1 MLLTFALFYFLYIPL
16 FNFFSREKIIYIKK
30 RRENKSNLFFFLLG
44 IKKKIREREGHNFI
58 FGTNNNN
65 TKKKVEDLFSS
76 SSSFFTFY
84 KLEFYHF
91 AFLKEG
97 EFIIKMS
104 QTETSTSS
112 EEATKG
118 PTSNNLAQVVPRA
131 DIGKAEIV
139 TTTSNGSN
147 KKGKINSSR
156 GFLYH
161 ILS

>member
-1 MLLTFALFYFLYIPL
+1 
-16 FNFFSREKIIYIKK
+16 
-30 RRENKSNLFFFLLG
+30 
-44 IKKKIREREGHNFI
+44 
-58 FGTNNNN
+58 
-65 TKKKVEDLFSS
+65 
-76 SSSFFTFY
+76 
-84 KLEFYHF
+84 
-91 AFLKEG
+91 
-97 EFIIKMS
+97 MS

-112 EEATKG
+112 EEATKS

-147 KKGKINSSR
+147 KKGKINSSK